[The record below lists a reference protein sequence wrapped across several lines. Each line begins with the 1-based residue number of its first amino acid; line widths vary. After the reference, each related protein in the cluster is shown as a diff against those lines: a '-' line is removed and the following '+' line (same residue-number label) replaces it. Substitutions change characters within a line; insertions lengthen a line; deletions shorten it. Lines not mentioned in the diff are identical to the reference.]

1 MSVGNRFQVARSL
14 LHRPLGWPR
23 AALPIA
29 PPVEERALLALY
41 DEFDR
46 WLASDTGEWRSARVS
61 GWSRAEHVR
70 HVLAAN
76 AQILAHVEELLGDG
90 GADAEPCGPSCAGW
104 IVLLSGWIP
113 RGRGEAPA
121 SVRPSGTWSAAQL
134 CEELQ
139 LARAQLGRVLDEF
152 ARSGRSQARR
162 RHAAFGAL
170 DAGQWVRYARIHALH
185 HARIARELRGMA

>member
-1 MSVGNRFQVARSL
+1 MPDGNRFQVARAL

-29 PPVEERALLALY
+29 PPVEERLLLALY
-41 DEFDR
+41 DEFDQ
-46 WLASDTGEWRSARVS
+46 WLASGTGEWRSARVS

-76 AQILAHVEELLGDG
+76 AEILAHVEELLADG
-90 GADAEPCGPSCAGW
+90 GATTELGGPSCAGW
-104 IVLLSGWIP
+104 IVLLCGWIP

-121 SVRPSGTWSAAQL
+121 GVKPTGPRSAVQVHADL
-134 CEELQ
+134 E
-139 LARAQLGRVLDEF
+139 LARAQLGRVLAEF
-152 ARSGRSQARR
+152 ARAGRSRARR
-162 RHAAFGAL
+162 RHQAFGAL
-170 DAGQWVRYARIHALH
+170 DAAQWVRYARIHALH